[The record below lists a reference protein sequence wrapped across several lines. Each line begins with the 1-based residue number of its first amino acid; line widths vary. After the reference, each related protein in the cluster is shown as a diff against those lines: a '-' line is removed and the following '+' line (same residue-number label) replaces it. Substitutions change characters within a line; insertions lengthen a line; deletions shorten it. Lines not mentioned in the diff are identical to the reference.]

1 MSWKSDKSIERIVK
15 LFKRVPKNVF
25 PEDIEAIKYVNE
37 TITESEKQY
46 MVDNLLFAKL
56 LCYTIN
62 QNLHFHGNI
71 KMAIKDVSDVFKQ
84 PIETHL
90 SIMTSNLNNQDLI
103 NYLKQIGVD
112 FDSHK
117 NESAIIKENEKGLIE
132 KLKSSWKTESVTKS
146 FCNTVN
152 EFLKDTD
159 NYI

>member
-25 PEDIEAIKYVNE
+25 PEDIEAIKYVSE

-56 LCYTIN
+56 LCHVIN
-62 QNLHFHGNI
+62 QSLHYQGSI
-71 KMAIKDVSDVFKQ
+71 KMAIKDVSDVFKK
-84 PIETHL
+84 PIEDHL
-90 SIMTSNLNNQDLI
+90 SILTMNLNNQDLN
-103 NYLKQIGVD
+103 NYLQRIGVD
-112 FDSHK
+112 FNSHK
-117 NESAIIKENEKGLIE
+117 NESETIKSNEKELLE